1 MWCWNVIDLR
11 AFLSRCQV
19 EYYNT
24 RQKEIDNRPI
34 KKIVEAKAKR
44 KFKAAKKVEV
54 ARRMLDNLP
63 DTNDVTAQKEK
74 IEKIKKLYK
83 RAGQIKSRGKVS
95 YVVSKK
101 ADRGQGG
108 RPKGVKGRYKRV
120 DSRMKKDTRNVIKSG
135 KKDNKSRKNNNNKS
149 RKNNN
154 NSKSRKF
161 MNK

>member
-1 MWCWNVIDLR
+1 M
-11 AFLSRCQV
+11 
-19 EYYNT
+19 

-74 IEKIKKLYK
+74 IEKIRKLYK

-101 ADRGQGG
+101 GDKGQGG

-120 DSRMKKDTRNVIKSG
+120 DSRMKKDSRNMIKAG
-135 KKDNKSRKNNNNKS
+135 KNNKS
-149 RKNNN
+149 KN
-154 NSKSRKF
+154 RKF
-161 MNK
+161 RNK